1 MVDGFSSFNNKW
13 LHRDIIAIVKVYC
26 VGQLLDFTADTLL
39 FNFIWLYGYFEG
51 NFDFAVKFSNMTS

>member
-1 MVDGFSSFNNKW
+1 MVSVP
-13 LHRDIIAIVKVYC
+13 LIINDFIVTSLLLLKFYC

-51 NFDFAVKFSNMTS
+51 IFDFAVKFSNMTS